1 MTVQDRNLTGNRDK
15 DGNLQTLPK
24 AADLTRLL
32 EGVEVK
38 EEEDDDK
45 CSLLSGTA
53 YTLCREALDLHGL
66 YKDGAVFDYKGM
78 EFTVNPVDK
87 KIGLVIDW

>member
-15 DGNLQTLPK
+15 NGNLQTLPK
-24 AADLTRLL
+24 AADLTGLL

-38 EEEDDDK
+38 EEEDDK

-53 YTLCREALDLHGL
+53 YTFCREALDLYGF
-66 YKDGAVFDYKGM
+66 YDDGAIFDYKGM
-78 EFTVNPVDK
+78 EFTVNPIDK